1 MGARTSAHPTRSNT
15 LVAVEM
21 PTSRSGENSETPNQP
36 SLWVQ
41 TVLYCPAPGQLD
53 SFIRG
58 FRAAAAFV
66 LRQGSYRSITLALG
80 DCSPRRSLE
89 PSGERELAESL
100 QEFGIDSVRYEFF
113 GENLGSARGHNAL
126 FDLRESDTDFVVV
139 INPDIYACPDL
150 LCELLRPFSIPEV
163 GIVEARQLPL
173 EHPKFFNP
181 VDGTTSWAST
191 ACMMVRSNVV
201 DQIRGFDSD
210 TFFLYCDDVDFSW
223 RARLAGYQIVYQQ
236 SARAYHDK
244 RLASDGRMIVGDSE
258 RYYAAEAA
266 LMMAW
271 KYSRP
276 DLVELWSEELLTT
289 GEIPHRK
296 AVQTFRDRKRDGTLP
311 IPIDPEGHVAEFVGY
326 FYGKHRFEV
335 SV

>member
-1 MGARTSAHPTRSNT
+1 MSTSGSNQSPE
-15 LVAVEM
+15 A
-21 PTSRSGENSETPNQP
+21 PNQP

-41 TVLYCPAPGQLD
+41 TVLYCPTPEQLR

-58 FRAAAAFV
+58 FRAAAAFA

-80 DCSPRRSLE
+80 DCSPLRSLE
-89 PSGERELAESL
+89 PGGERELTESL
-100 QEFGIDSVRYEFF
+100 QEFGIASVRYEFF
-113 GENLGSARGHNAL
+113 GENRGSARGHNAL
-126 FDLRESDTDFVVV
+126 FALRESDTDYVLVV
-139 INPDIYACPDL
+139 NPDVYACPDL
-150 LCELLRPFSIPEV
+150 LCELLRPFGRPEV

-173 EHPKFFNP
+173 EHPKYFNP

-191 ACMMVRSNVV
+191 ACMMVRSKVV
-201 DQIRGFDSD
+201 DAIRGFDDD

-223 RARLAGYQIVYQQ
+223 RSRLAGYQIVYQQ

-244 RLASDGRMIVGDSE
+244 RLESDGRMIVGDSE

-266 LMMAW
+266 LLMAW

-276 DLVELWSEELLTT
+276 DLVELWSEGLLTT
-289 GEIPHRK
+289 GEDPHRK

-311 IPIDPEGHVAEFVGY
+311 TPIDPEGLVAEFVGY
-326 FYGKHRFEV
+326 TYGKHRFEV